1 MEERQWSRMEWYP
14 AQPRHY
20 IIGAEHPPLCM
31 ALPVSPTIMP
41 GLEMHCPGIAVSQT
55 SQGNGSSRHAYKTT
69 PRLTCSRTCH
79 RVPPRKSS
87 ATLTFLSAPNPHP
100 SATMPA
106 AYRST
111 PLYGGALICELPTHF
126 ADVSTIRQVPDNQEV
141 YIDKGGFT
149 SIVFDI
155 TERVGGP
162 GSTPQIDGEALT
174 THLEDIVG
182 DEIDRTK
189 VWNSAKTF
197 FSRVDESIP
206 AYTLIATQSPRPAEP
221 RGGGSGAGG
230 SSESSPDFTAIVLT
244 LLRLEREKTDILITI
259 NVPHIKGE
267 YDEDE
272 VDLELGKQGK
282 LIGDAVDYASKIWES
297 FKVKDWTLFKE
308 V

>member
-1 MEERQWSRMEWYP
+1 
-14 AQPRHY
+14 
-20 IIGAEHPPLCM
+20 
-31 ALPVSPTIMP
+31 
-41 GLEMHCPGIAVSQT
+41 
-55 SQGNGSSRHAYKTT
+55 
-69 PRLTCSRTCH
+69 
-79 RVPPRKSS
+79 
-87 ATLTFLSAPNPHP
+87 
-100 SATMPA
+100 MPA
-106 AYRST
+106 TYRST

-141 YIDKGGFT
+141 YIDKDGFT

-162 GSTPQIDGEALT
+162 GSTPEIDGEALT
-174 THLEDIVG
+174 THLEDVVG
-182 DEIDRTK
+182 DESDRTK
-189 VWNSAKTF
+189 VWNSATTH
-197 FSRVDESIP
+197 FSRVDETIP
-206 AYTLIATQSPRPAEP
+206 AYTLIATQAPRP
-221 RGGGSGAGG
+221 GGAGG
-230 SSESSPDFTAIVLT
+230 ASASSPDFTAIILT

-282 LIGDAVDYASKIWES
+282 LIGDAVDYAAKIWES

>member
-1 MEERQWSRMEWYP
+1 MRRVRSNYHVWQGCLEMEERQWSRMEWYP

-126 ADVSTIRQVPDNQEV
+126 ADVRYVRCGRRCLYSLGSASEIPLPLSQVP
-141 YIDKGGFT
+141 
-149 SIVFDI
+149 
-155 TERVGGP
+155 R
-162 GSTPQIDGEALT
+162 
-174 THLEDIVG
+174 
-182 DEIDRTK
+182 R
-189 VWNSAKTF
+189 
-197 FSRVDESIP
+197 
-206 AYTLIATQSPRPAEP
+206 
-221 RGGGSGAGG
+221 
-230 SSESSPDFTAIVLT
+230 
-244 LLRLEREKTDILITI
+244 
-259 NVPHIKGE
+259 
-267 YDEDE
+267 
-272 VDLELGKQGK
+272 
-282 LIGDAVDYASKIWES
+282 
-297 FKVKDWTLFKE
+297 
-308 V
+308 